1 MAHCC
6 FPATS
11 RPGGPLLCTPPLL
24 LHTCSGSVDLPLAS
38 VTCRYTTS
46 RSARMGTA
54 FPHASA
60 PWCARCRLCS
70 GRDFSADFQRQ
81 NDRACDF
88 CILET
93 RRPSSGF
100 VVAGDT
106 QDFTDRPG
114 CQKVIEW
121 RRMPPASCLREQYVR
136 SVTGLGGAAVSTVCP
151 ARRHEAA
158 ATPSALP
165 AMRGDRRLV
174 CSVRRVLALG
184 EVVHPV
190 TSSRKCTGTSTTVN
204 SPRNLSSYPCP
215 VGAGEEGQRHG
226 ARPVPLGNQH
236 VPRTFRNRSR
246 CGLALG
252 GSGLIWSGT
261 PDGSPQLSSAR
272 CRCGASAM
280 H

>member
-1 MAHCC
+1 MARCC

-11 RPGGPLLCTPPLL
+11 RPGGPPLCTPPLL

-106 QDFTDRPG
+106 QDFTDPPG

-121 RRMPPASCLREQYVR
+121 RRMPPASLPARAVR
-136 SVTGLGGAAVSTVCP
+136 TLCDGTGRSSSFHRVSSTQTRSGSGGDTLGAAG
-151 ARRHEAA
+151 HE
-158 ATPSALP
+158 
-165 AMRGDRRLV
+165 R
-174 CSVRRVLALG
+174 
-184 EVVHPV
+184 
-190 TSSRKCTGTSTTVN
+190 
-204 SPRNLSSYPCP
+204 
-215 VGAGEEGQRHG
+215 
-226 ARPVPLGNQH
+226 
-236 VPRTFRNRSR
+236 
-246 CGLALG
+246 
-252 GSGLIWSGT
+252 
-261 PDGSPQLSSAR
+261 
-272 CRCGASAM
+272 
-280 H
+280 

>member
-1 MAHCC
+1 MARCC

-11 RPGGPLLCTPPLL
+11 RPGGPPLCTPPLL

-165 AMRGDRRLV
+165 AMSGDRQLV
-174 CSVRRVLALG
+174 CSVRSRRVLALG

-190 TSSRKCTGTSTTVN
+190 TPSRVQAQQSTHPET
-204 SPRNLSSYPCP
+204 CP
-215 VGAGEEGQRHG
+215 VGAGEEGRRHG
-226 ARPVPLGNQH
+226 ARPVL
-236 VPRTFRNRSR
+236 
-246 CGLALG
+246 
-252 GSGLIWSGT
+252 SGT
-261 PDGSPQLSSAR
+261 SVSLGR
-272 CRCGASAM
+272 FETGRGAAWPSVALV
-280 H
+280 

>member
-1 MAHCC
+1 MARCC

-11 RPGGPLLCTPPLL
+11 RPGGPPLCTPPLL
-24 LHTCSGSVDLPLAS
+24 LHIAQGQWICHSLLSLAD
-38 VTCRYTTS
+38 TLQS

-121 RRMPPASCLREQYVR
+121 RRMPPASCLRRQ
-136 SVTGLGGAAVSTVCP
+136 
-151 ARRHEAA
+151 EAA

-165 AMRGDRRLV
+165 AMSGDRQ
-174 CSVRRVLALG
+174 LG

-190 TSSRKCTGTSTTVN
+190 TPSRVQAQQSTHPET
-204 SPRNLSSYPCP
+204 CP
-215 VGAGEEGQRHG
+215 VGAGEEGRRHG
-226 ARPVPLGNQH
+226 ARPVL
-236 VPRTFRNRSR
+236 
-246 CGLALG
+246 
-252 GSGLIWSGT
+252 SGT
-261 PDGSPQLSSAR
+261 SVSLGR
-272 CRCGASAM
+272 FETGRGAAWPSVALV
-280 H
+280 